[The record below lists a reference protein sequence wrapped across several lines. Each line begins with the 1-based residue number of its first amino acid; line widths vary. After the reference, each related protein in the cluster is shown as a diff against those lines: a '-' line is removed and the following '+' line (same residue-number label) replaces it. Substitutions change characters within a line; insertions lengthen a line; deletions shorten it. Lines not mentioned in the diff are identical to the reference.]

1 MYTSSEA
8 QVPPIP
14 LQGNWGPVGGN
25 RRPGPSP
32 GRSNSLHL
40 RLRGSARRLVRVLE
54 PRPVN
59 EMPRRLLAEFIGTLF
74 LLAGVIGSGIMAE
87 RLTDDVGLQ
96 LLANAGATVGVL
108 YAIILMFGPVSGAHF
123 NPAVTLSDAALGN
136 RPWSDVVPYIAAQ
149 IAGGAVGVMI
159 ANLMFELDAINVSE
173 KVRDG
178 SGQYLGEVVA
188 TFGLVFLIFSL
199 VRSSRDQLAAG
210 AVAAYIGGAYWF
222 TSSTSFANPAV
233 SVTRT
238 LSNTFAGID
247 PASAPMFVVM
257 QLVGAALA
265 VAAVRV
271 IYPGD

>member
-1 MYTSSEA
+1 M
-8 QVPPIP
+8 
-14 LQGNWGPVGGN
+14 N
-25 RRPGPSP
+25 
-32 GRSNSLHL
+32 
-40 RLRGSARRLVRVLE
+40 
-54 PRPVN
+54 
-59 EMPRRLLAEFIGTLF
+59 RRLLAEFIGTAF
-74 LLAGVIGSGIMAE
+74 LLTGVIGSGIMAE

-123 NPAVTLSDAALGN
+123 NPAVTLSDASLGS
-136 RPWSDVVPYIAAQ
+136 RPWSDVAPYIAAQ
-149 IAGGAVGVMI
+149 LAGGAVGVI
-159 ANLMFELDAINVSE
+159 AANLMFELDAVNMSE

-178 SGQYLGEVVA
+178 GGQYLGEVVA

-199 VRSSRDQLAAG
+199 VRSGRDHLAAS

-247 PASAPMFVVM
+247 PGSAPMFIVM
-257 QLVGAALA
+257 ELIGAGLAVGAI
-265 VAAVRV
+265 RV
-271 IYPGD
+271 IYPARS